1 MWALR
6 IDAGPGYR
14 VYYALSGRRVVLLL
28 CGGNKSSQDA
38 DMARAVDFW
47 RAGNGERMMRSRPHD
62 NAMAEFYRNDP
73 RFALEVVN
81 GILEDGDQAELLIVL
96 RQMAQAFG
104 GVQAVAEQAH
114 LNPTQLYRT
123 LSPKGNP
130 ALNSL
135 LAILKAMGLRLAV
148 QPLATPLA
156 VNFNGNPLILQGR
169 MRDVQNKE
177 S

>member
-1 MWALR
+1 MCQLFR
-6 IDAGPGYR
+6 
-14 VYYALSGRRVVLLL
+14 
-28 CGGNKSSQDA
+28 
-38 DMARAVDFW
+38 
-47 RAGNGERMMRSRPHD
+47 RSR
-62 NAMAEFYRNDP
+62 NGTTFT
-73 RFALEVVN
+73 LEVVN

-96 RQMAQAFG
+96 RQMVEAFG

-148 QPLATPLA
+148 QPLAAPATS
-156 VNFNGNPLILQGR
+156 
-169 MRDVQNKE
+169 VQIM
-177 S
+177 